1 MKTRFIVIPVNLGIN
16 IDDIISTD
24 LTGLTTESR
33 SELDKALNI
42 AKAVQSV
49 KIEKTKQ
56 KEEKTTKLQQN
67 IITLYEAIKNAANTG
82 ISSKDIKIALNDES
96 ANLST
101 LTSKLRV
108 YLKEQDPD
116 LELEKVT
123 RAGTIYYRF
132 SK

>member
-24 LTGLTTESR
+24 LTDLTTESR

-67 IITLYEAIKNAANTG
+67 IIALYEAIKNANTTG
-82 ISSKDIKIALNDES
+82 VSSKDIKTILNDES

-101 LTSKLRV
+101 LTPKLRT
-108 YLKEQDPD
+108 YLKEQDPEY
-116 LELEKVT
+116 ELEKIT

>member
-1 MKTRFIVIPVNLGIN
+1 MKTRFIVIPVSLGIN

-24 LTGLTTESR
+24 LTDLTTESR

-42 AKAVQSV
+42 AKAVQNI
-49 KIEKTKQ
+49 KTEKTKQ

-67 IITLYEAIKNAANTG
+67 IIKLYEAIKNATTTG
-82 ISSKDIKIALNDES
+82 ISTKEMKVLLNDDT

-101 LTSKLRV
+101 LTTKIRLH
-108 YLKEQDPD
+108 LKEQDPE

-123 RAGTIYYRF
+123 RAGTVYYRF

>member
-24 LTGLTTESR
+24 LTDLTTESR

-56 KEEKTTKLQQN
+56 KEEKTTKQQQN
-67 IITLYEAIKNAANTG
+67 IIALYEAIKNANTTG
-82 ISSKDIKIALNDES
+82 VSSKDMKTILNDES

-101 LTSKLRV
+101 LTPKLRT
-108 YLKEQDPD
+108 YLKEQDPEY
-116 LELEKVT
+116 ELEKVT
-123 RAGTIYYRF
+123 RAGTVYYRF

>member
-1 MKTRFIVIPVNLGIN
+1 MKTRFIVIPVSLGIN

-24 LTGLTTESR
+24 LTDLTTESR

-42 AKAVQSV
+42 AKAVQNV
-49 KIEKTKQ
+49 KTEKTKL
-56 KEEKTTKLQQN
+56 KEEKTTRLQQH
-67 IITLYEAIKNAANTG
+67 IITLYEAIKNATTTG
-82 ISSKDIKIALNDES
+82 VSTKDIKTLLNDET

-101 LTSKLRV
+101 LTTKLRIHI
-108 YLKEQDPD
+108 KEQDPE

>member
-24 LTGLTTESR
+24 LTDLTTESR

-67 IITLYEAIKNAANTG
+67 IIALYEAIKNANTTG
-82 ISSKDIKIALNDES
+82 VSSKDVKTILHDES

-101 LTSKLRV
+101 LTPKLRT
-108 YLKEQDPD
+108 YLKEQDPEF
-116 LELEKVT
+116 ELEKVT
-123 RAGTIYYRF
+123 RAGTVYYRF

>member
-24 LTGLTTESR
+24 LTDLTTESR

-56 KEEKTTKLQQN
+56 KEEKTTKLQKN
-67 IITLYEAIKNAANTG
+67 IIALYEAIKNANTTG
-82 ISSKDIKIALNDES
+82 VSSKDIKTILNDES

-101 LTSKLRV
+101 LTPKLRT
-108 YLKEQDPD
+108 YLKEQDPEY
-116 LELEKVT
+116 ELEKVT
-123 RAGTIYYRF
+123 RAGTVYYRF

>member
-24 LTGLTTESR
+24 LTDLTTESR

-67 IITLYEAIKNAANTG
+67 IIALYEAIKNANTTG
-82 ISSKDIKIALNDES
+82 VSSKDVKTLLNDES

-101 LTSKLRV
+101 LTPKLRT
-108 YLKEQDPD
+108 YLKEQDPEY
-116 LELEKVT
+116 ELEKVT
-123 RAGTIYYRF
+123 RAGTVYYRF

>member
-24 LTGLTTESR
+24 LTDLTTESR

-56 KEEKTTKLQQN
+56 KKEKTTKLQLN
-67 IITLYEAIKNAANTG
+67 IIALYEAIKNANITG
-82 ISSKDIKIALNDES
+82 VSSKDIKTILNDES

-101 LTSKLRV
+101 LTPKLRT
-108 YLKEQDPD
+108 YLKEQDPEY
-116 LELEKVT
+116 ELEKVT
-123 RAGTIYYRF
+123 RAGTVYYRF

>member
-24 LTGLTTESR
+24 LTDLTTESR

-67 IITLYEAIKNAANTG
+67 IIALYEAIKNANITG
-82 ISSKDIKIALNDES
+82 VSSKDIKTILNDES

-101 LTSKLRV
+101 LTPKLRT
-108 YLKEQDPD
+108 YLKEQDPEY
-116 LELEKVT
+116 ELEKVT
-123 RAGTIYYRF
+123 RAGTVYYRF

>member
-24 LTGLTTESR
+24 LTDLTTESR

-67 IITLYEAIKNAANTG
+67 IIALYEAIKNASTTG
-82 ISSKDIKIALNDES
+82 VSSKDVKTLLNDES

-101 LTSKLRV
+101 LTPKLRT
-108 YLKEQDPD
+108 YLKEQDPEY
-116 LELEKVT
+116 ELEKVT
-123 RAGTIYYRF
+123 RAGTVYYRF

>member
-24 LTGLTTESR
+24 LTDLTTESR

-56 KEEKTTKLQQN
+56 KEEKTTKLQLN
-67 IITLYEAIKNAANTG
+67 IIALYEAIKNANITG
-82 ISSKDIKIALNDES
+82 VSSKDIKTILNDES

-101 LTSKLRV
+101 LTPKLRT
-108 YLKEQDPD
+108 YLKEQDPEY
-116 LELEKVT
+116 ELEKVT
-123 RAGTIYYRF
+123 RAGTVYYRF